1 MKKSLIALAAVA
13 ASGAAM
19 AQSSVTLYGVV
30 DTSVGYVKGAES
42 VSGLLNNGNS
52 TSRLGFRG
60 VEDLGNGLKA
70 EFVLEGQ
77 VDPDNG
83 GDGFNFKRQ
92 STVGLAGEFGQ
103 VRLGRALTASYNA
116 VSRYDVFGTVGLG
129 SSLMWSTGA
138 ATVTAEQ
145 LFGGNAADAVKTAG
159 YQNRA
164 NNMVSYISPSFAG
177 FKFGVDY
184 GFGEQ
189 SSSRDGR
196 YWGFGATYDNGPL
209 SLGLG
214 YDRLNNLTAS
224 WEAVAP
230 STEFIDAQVDAKTW
244 HVGGSY
250 DFGVAKIAA
259 AYKQQTNAA
268 DLDWNDGTDDFEESR
283 KQKIKSYLLGVSAP
297 VGAAGVVKASY
308 NNYKWSDS
316 SAKAQQFALGYV
328 HSLSK
333 RTAVY
338 GTYAY
343 IKNKNGADLS
353 LNSAFSAAGLKDG
366 KKQQGIQVGVR
377 HAF

>member
-42 VSGLLNNGNS
+42 ASGMLNSGNS

-77 VDPDNG
+77 VNPDDG
-83 GDGFNFKRQ
+83 TAGDNTANAFDFKRQ
-92 STVGLAGEFGQ
+92 STIGLSGEFGQ
-103 VRLGRALTASYNA
+103 VRLGRALTSSYNA

-129 SSLMWSTGA
+129 
-138 ATVTAEQ
+138 ATLAWK
-145 LFGGNAADAVKTAG
+145 NG
-159 YQNRA
+159 YQVRSS
-164 NNMVSYISPSFAG
+164 NMLSYISPKFAG
-177 FKFGVDY
+177 FGVGIDY
-184 GFGEQ
+184 GFGEEKENKTN
-189 SSSRDGR
+189 R
-196 YWGFGATYDNGPL
+196 YVGIGATYDNGPL

-214 YDRLNNLTAS
+214 YDKQNDALGDTKSIFNDTTVIAKDYNL
-224 WEAVAP
+224 
-230 STEFIDAQVDAKTW
+230 KTW
-244 HVGGSY
+244 QLGGSY
-250 DFGVAKIAA
+250 NFGVAKLAA
-259 AYKQQTNAA
+259 FYKQTKYTEIANNESGK
-268 DLDWNDGTDDFEESR
+268 LKTWN
-283 KQKIKSYLLGVSAP
+283 LGVSAP
-297 VGAAGVVKASY
+297 VGAAGEVKAAY
-308 NNYKWSDS
+308 NNYKLSDS
-316 SAKAQQFALGYV
+316 GLKAQQFSLGYV

-343 IKNKNGADLS
+343 LKNKGDDNMIGN
-353 LNSAFSAAGLKDG
+353 LNSGLAAAKLATTGDDRKV
-366 KKQQGIQVGVR
+366 QGIQVGVR